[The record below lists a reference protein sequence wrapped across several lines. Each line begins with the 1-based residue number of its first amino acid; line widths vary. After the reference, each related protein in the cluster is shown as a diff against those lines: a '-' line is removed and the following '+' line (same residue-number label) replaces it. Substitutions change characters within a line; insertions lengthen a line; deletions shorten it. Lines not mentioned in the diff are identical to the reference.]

1 MTTDQKIS
9 TDISDYPYA
18 RDAVLYFMK
27 GDKSADNCIQ
37 RVTRELQ
44 QRTGNGGEIYV
55 SLSQLMMEYE
65 YSIGTMDA
73 DELYYLNNQIRDIIG
88 PENPN
93 NNLE

>member
-18 RDAVLYFMK
+18 NDAVLFFLK
-27 GDKSADNCIQ
+27 GDKSTDNCIV
-37 RVTRELQ
+37 RCTRELQ
-44 QRTGNGGEIYV
+44 QRTHNGDTIYIE
-55 SLSQLMMEYE
+55 LSKLMLEYE

-73 DELYYLNNQIRDIIG
+73 DELYDLNNQIRDIVG